1 MLSTKASATRIPLL
15 SLCHIRL
22 HQGSIRLVAACALFS
37 SRLGQ
42 MCSVRVTFI
51 YILGIVGSIALITGC
66 VLLPLGLVQQAEAS
80 SADPSTEFASVGT
93 CEITHVLHRA
103 EDRQEGGGSKQH
115 QGSVCWDI
123 YIYKFEY
130 QGQTYQSKEEW
141 VRRGGERCENSAQRA
156 GLFSTGQDT
165 PCWQATGDVSSLYSF
180 GNDAGLKIFDPAQE
194 IEDAAQTAVA
204 LIIAGAML
212 LPMSLLFLPVAAAL
226 YRCGGCNCNK

>member
-1 MLSTKASATRIPLL
+1 MLSTKASAKRIPLL

-22 HQGSIRLVAACALFS
+22 HQGSIRLDAACGLFS

-66 VLLPLGLVQQAEAS
+66 VLLPLGLAQQAEAS

-115 QGSVCWDI
+115 QGVCAGI
-123 YIYKFEY
+123 STSTSLSTKGRPTSPRRSGFVAVVNAARILH
-130 QGQTYQSKEEW
+130 KELGSSPR
-141 VRRGGERCENSAQRA
+141 VRIHPAGRLLATFRVCTVSA
-156 GLFSTGQDT
+156 T
-165 PCWQATGDVSSLYSF
+165 
-180 GNDAGLKIFDPAQE
+180 
-194 IEDAAQTAVA
+194 
-204 LIIAGAML
+204 ML
-212 LPMSLLFLPVAAAL
+212 V
-226 YRCGGCNCNK
+226 